1 MPSTHSPTQKIH
13 CCHKNKRVEIL
24 IGNNATNRQ
33 DQKKTELKKFF
44 FNYIKTPGVIV
55 FFDPIVPEKPFGQS
69 AGNAMKHLF
78 YTSLWTVYNT
88 FLELYVDF
96 AVRLAIFAVKSVYA
110 YERVSGIWAEKQN
123 RLESFL

>member
-24 IGNNATNRQ
+24 IGNNASNRQ
-33 DQKKTELKKFF
+33 DQKKTEFKKFF
-44 FNYIKTPGVIV
+44 FNYKKTPGVIV

-123 RLESFL
+123 RLESSL

>member
-1 MPSTHSPTQKIH
+1 M
-13 CCHKNKRVEIL
+13 
-24 IGNNATNRQ
+24 
-33 DQKKTELKKFF
+33 
-44 FNYIKTPGVIV
+44 
-55 FFDPIVPEKPFGQS
+55 PEKPFGQS

-78 YTSLWTVYNT
+78 IPLFGQYITH

-123 RLESFL
+123 RLESSL